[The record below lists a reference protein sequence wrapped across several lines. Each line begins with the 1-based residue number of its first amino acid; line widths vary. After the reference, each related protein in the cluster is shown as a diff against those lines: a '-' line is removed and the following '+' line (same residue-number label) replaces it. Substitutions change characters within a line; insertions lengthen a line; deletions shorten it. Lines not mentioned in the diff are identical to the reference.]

1 MLPGIIPIGVTTP
14 AFTYKEGYVGTL
26 ADGDTATISMTTSAS
41 PYRWVIIS
49 AGFGQSSTNS
59 SYVINIS
66 VNGSGLTEIYAATNS
81 DRNGTGS
88 VSTSHVP
95 VRVTSGSS
103 FTLSLSNGGGFAMSY
118 TVGVF
123 EIPSLGMQ
131 VVANTADYGS
141 TIYSLGGPQYRGG
154 LVIVSQMAQGGGGTW
169 SDMLYTGS
177 TKIPVESSV
186 QESLAYAYPQV
197 DGTFDIVAT
206 NGGTYNRIL
215 AVSTWAPS

>member
-26 ADGDTATISMTTSAS
+26 ADGDTATISMTTPAS

-88 VSTSHVP
+88 VSTSHVQIGRAH
-95 VRVTSGSS
+95 V
-103 FTLSLSNGGGFAMSY
+103 
-118 TVGVF
+118 
-123 EIPSLGMQ
+123 
-131 VVANTADYGS
+131 
-141 TIYSLGGPQYRGG
+141 
-154 LVIVSQMAQGGGGTW
+154 
-169 SDMLYTGS
+169 
-177 TKIPVESSV
+177 
-186 QESLAYAYPQV
+186 
-197 DGTFDIVAT
+197 
-206 NGGTYNRIL
+206 
-215 AVSTWAPS
+215 